1 MAEFKSVM
9 DKYPAQGSAAWKR
22 KMERE
27 QAIKPDTTLE
37 ELAIGPGSIAV
48 SAIRKGLANAARKR
62 GQWVTTPEIGSK
74 VPPVVSA
81 EYEGFK
87 PVGRYPSKIRRDQEI
102 ESGKVSMAE
111 AFRDSAIDSTRRSYG
126 EMGADIV
133 KRVTQDNE
141 DTYKRGGKVSGASKR
156 ADGIAQ
162 RGKTRGK
169 MC

>member
-1 MAEFKSVM
+1 MAKFKSVM

-22 KMERE
+22 KMEQE

-37 ELAIGPGSIAV
+37 ELAIGPGSVAV

-74 VPPVVSA
+74 LP
-81 EYEGFK
+81 YEGFK
-87 PVGRYPSKIRRDQEI
+87 PVGRYELPHKIRRDQEI

-111 AFRDSAIDSTRRSYG
+111 AFRDSAIDSTRRGYG

-169 MC
+169 MR